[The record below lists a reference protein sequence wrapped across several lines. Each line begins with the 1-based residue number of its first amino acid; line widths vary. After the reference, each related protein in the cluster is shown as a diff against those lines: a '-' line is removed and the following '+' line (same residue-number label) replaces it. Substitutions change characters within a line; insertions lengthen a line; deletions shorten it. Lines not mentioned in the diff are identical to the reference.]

1 MYVDRENSRTI
12 EPAFRRVCIVLGES
26 NSLVRSYV
34 SLLVPPVIGVR
45 LQAQCF
51 GSAHRR
57 NLVHGHYIIIV
68 INGGGVEHCK
78 GKRLYK
84 IDYKSPETTHH

>member
-1 MYVDRENSRTI
+1 MYVDKENSRTI

-26 NSLVRSYV
+26 NSLVRSHV
-34 SLLVPPVIGVR
+34 ALPVPPVIGVI
-45 LQAQCF
+45 LQVQCF

-57 NLVHGHYIIIV
+57 NLVHGHCIIIV

-78 GKRLYK
+78 GKRLCR
-84 IDYKSPETTHH
+84 IDYGSPETTHH